1 MTTVPVGKK
10 PRFFCDNCA
19 TEVGHNVKTCPRCG
33 RYFASVRC
41 PACDFVGDDDTFEK
55 GCPVCGY
62 STSPAKTAEPTGK
75 ADNRRPVPFW
85 VLFISVGIFVFAF
98 ALLFLLF

>member
-1 MTTVPVGKK
+1 MSKK

-41 PACDFVGDDDTFEK
+41 PSCDFVGDDDTFAR
-55 GCPVCGY
+55 GCPACGY
-62 STSPAKTAEPTGK
+62 STTPAKPAKRAQGTKTQ
-75 ADNRRPVPFW
+75 PFW
-85 VLFISVGIFVFAF
+85 VLFIFVGIFVFVF
-98 ALLFLLF
+98 ALLFLTWV